1 MRLNNLR
8 RMGSPSTEKTAA
20 RRLAASPSRAAS
32 VIGGQHLTSVTEV
45 MVDIIFITIYID
57 KYQYIALSIH
67 QEKTTA

>member
-1 MRLNNLR
+1 
-8 RMGSPSTEKTAA
+8 
-20 RRLAASPSRAAS
+20 
-32 VIGGQHLTSVTEV
+32 